1 MIKNSIIIYDDQDP
15 RLGSY
20 FKDFANHALCFI
32 NMKSNMKKTLIDST
46 KCNEVYLDEIE
57 FPKHTE
63 KTLFILCSHGSETR
77 YLKNGITPFIESTIN
92 CDICL
97 NEGLVYSIACS
108 TGKQFGINITQKN
121 GSFYGYNAPIE
132 ILPSHQKISIECDGY
147 GLYKIIIDGSN
158 LNEAKIAAQ
167 EKYNYYI
174 DKSNMLNAAK
184 LRIARDS
191 IVIHGN
197 TTKSFF

>member
-1 MIKNSIIIYDDQDP
+1 MIKNSIIIYDDQDSS
-15 RLGSY
+15 LGLY
-20 FKDFANHALCFI
+20 FKNFADHVQCFI
-32 NMKSNMKKTLIDST
+32 DMKSNIKKTLINST
-46 KCNEVYLDEIE
+46 KCNEVYLDEVE

-77 YLKNGITPFIESTIN
+77 YLKNGIIPFIENTIN

-147 GLYKIIIDGSN
+147 GLYKIINGST
-158 LNEAKIAAQ
+158 LEEARLATQ
-167 EKYNYYI
+167 EKYNDYI
-174 DKSNMLNAAK
+174 DKTSMLDASK

-191 IVIHGN
+191 IVIHGH
-197 TTKSFF
+197 TTKKFF

>member
-15 RLGSY
+15 LLGSY
-20 FKDFANHALCFI
+20 FKAFVNHAQSFI
-32 NMKSNMKKTLIDST
+32 AMKADIKQTLIDST
-46 KCNEVYLDEIE
+46 KCNPVYLDEIE

-63 KTLFILCSHGSETR
+63 KTLFVLCSHGSETR
-77 YLKNGITPFIESTIN
+77 YLKNGITPFIENTIN

-108 TGKQFGINITQKN
+108 TGKKFGVNIAQSN

-147 GLYKIIIDGSN
+147 GLYKIINDGST
-158 LNEAKIAAQ
+158 LDEAKKASQ

-174 DKSNMLNAAK
+174 DQSNMLNAAK

-191 IVIHGN
+191 IIVHGN
-197 TTKSFF
+197 TTTRFF